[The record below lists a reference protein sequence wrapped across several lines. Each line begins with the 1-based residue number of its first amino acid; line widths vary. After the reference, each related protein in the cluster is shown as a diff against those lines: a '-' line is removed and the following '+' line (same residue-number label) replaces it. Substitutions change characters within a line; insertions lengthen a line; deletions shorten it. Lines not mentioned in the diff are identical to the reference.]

1 MRRRD
6 DRDPMSRK
14 PIPPSLSTV
23 LTGRCFVHPL
33 LDYLLIGGGLSL
45 LVTAIVVMNPMRPEL
60 LGIGTM
66 AWIVLFSNGAH
77 FAASTVRLYTK
88 PGAAGSMPFLSKAV
102 PPIAIILMTLCVV
115 YVGRAGSILDTLYL
129 TWSPYHY
136 AAQAYG
142 LAVMYSYRSG
152 CNLEPA
158 DKKLLRWVCMIPLF
172 YMAGHILGS
181 RLPVP
186 IGDLFPALAGLLPS
200 LRKTLVALGVAA
212 PFLLFIKVW
221 RARSGPMPLISLLTV
236 LSNAVW
242 FFVLDPLS
250 AFLWATVFHGLQYL
264 AIVII
269 FDVKDRMALP
279 GNAHGRLFHTLWF
292 YGMCLGLGCV
302 LFVLLPRAYSA
313 MGFDYFDSR
322 LVSVAVINIHH
333 FIVDAYIWRLG
344 KGDTN
349 RKIVEGVYCRRAKK
363 RRARGRSASAR
374 KKRTTTR
381 EAGQPRAGIRRES
394 EVAAGASIS
403 FP

>member
-1 MRRRD
+1 MN
-6 DRDPMSRK
+6 PK
-14 PIPPSLSTV
+14 HVPPGLLTT

-45 LVTAIVVMNPMRPEL
+45 FVTAIVVLTPMRSEL
-60 LGIGTM
+60 LGTGAAM
-66 AWIVLFSNGAH
+66 AGIVLFSNGAH

-88 PGAAGSMPFLSKAV
+88 PGAAGSMPFLSKVV
-102 PPIAIILMTLCVV
+102 PPIVIILMTLCVV
-115 YVGRAGSILDTLYL
+115 YVGRVGRILDTLYL

-136 AAQAYG
+136 AAQAEG

-152 CNLEPA
+152 CNLEST

-172 YMAGHILGS
+172 YMGGNLLGS

-186 IGDLFPALAGLLPS
+186 IGELLPSISGLLPS
-200 LRKTLVALGVAA
+200 LRTALVALSVVA

-236 LSNAVW
+236 FSNAIW

-250 AFLWATVFHGLQYL
+250 AFLWATIFHRLQYL

-269 FDVKDRMALP
+269 FDVKDQVSLP
-279 GNAHGRLFHTLWF
+279 GNTHGRLFHTLWF
-292 YGMCLGLGCV
+292 YGISLGLGCI
-302 LFVLLPRAYSA
+302 LFILLPKTYAA
-313 MGFDYFDSR
+313 MGFDYFDGR

-344 KGDTN
+344 RGDTN
-349 RKIVEGVYCRRAKK
+349 RKIVEGVY
-363 RRARGRSASAR
+363 
-374 KKRTTTR
+374 
-381 EAGQPRAGIRRES
+381 
-394 EVAAGASIS
+394 
-403 FP
+403 

>member
-1 MRRRD
+1 
-6 DRDPMSRK
+6 MSRK
-14 PIPPSLSTV
+14 PLPPSLSAI
-23 LTGRCFVHPL
+23 LKGRCFVHPL
-33 LDYLLIGGGLSL
+33 FDYMLIGGGLSL
-45 LVTAIVVMNPMRPEL
+45 LVTAIVVLNPKQPEL

-88 PGAAGSMPFLSKAV
+88 PGAAGSLPFLSKVV
-102 PPIAIILMTLCVV
+102 PPIGIILMTLCVV
-115 YVGRAGSILDTLYL
+115 YVGRAGSVLDTLYL

-142 LAVMYSYRSG
+142 LAVMYCYRSG
-152 CNLEPA
+152 CTLEPA
-158 DKKLLRWVCMIPLF
+158 DKRLLRWVCMIPLF
-172 YMAGHILGS
+172 YMAGHILDS

-186 IGDLFPALAGLLPS
+186 IGDLVPALAGLLPS
-200 LRKTLVALGVAA
+200 LKKALVVLGVAA
-212 PFLLFIKVW
+212 PFLLFVKVW
-221 RARSGPMPLISLLTV
+221 RAGSGPMPLISLLTV

-279 GNAHGRLFHTLWF
+279 GNAHGRPFHILWF

-302 LFVLLPRAYSA
+302 LFVLLPKGYSA

-349 RKIVEGVYCRRAKK
+349 RKIVEGVY
-363 RRARGRSASAR
+363 
-374 KKRTTTR
+374 
-381 EAGQPRAGIRRES
+381 
-394 EVAAGASIS
+394 
-403 FP
+403 